1 MFGVGAGTDT
11 EWLAGVSLGWS
22 EGVADRTD
30 RVSITMTK
38 RIIAWSEQ

>member
-11 EWLAGVSLGWS
+11 EWLAGRPWMKQRRPP
-22 EGVADRTD
+22 E